1 MGLSRMGQIA
11 KCRWET
17 NASTTRE
24 MRSHNPRGSFKNSGS
39 QPENGRR
46 LSDQQF
52 QNARPSTEVQ
62 EGLKPDELLEYVLD
76 DPTSFCVLVSRKKAY
91 VRALPAGRKEIEKL
105 SQEFV
110 GEIRIPE
117 AAAATRFIIAPD
129 GILNLLPFEVLRH
142 AQSSPVGFPTIHR
155 GGWSAESK

>member
-110 GEIRIPE
+110 GEIRTKAP
-117 AAAATRFIIAPD
+117 AVNFQSDSTRC
-129 GILNLLPFEVLRH
+129 
-142 AQSSPVGFPTIHR
+142 
-155 GGWSAESK
+155 W